1 MSELEAIGLGIV
13 QGLTEFLPVSSSGH
27 LVLFNTLLG
36 QEGEGGLVFEVA
48 LHVATLGAIL
58 LFYRKRISTLIRGAL
73 AGAPDAWRYT
83 GKLALGT
90 LPIAVLGLS
99 AKDLVEQVFA
109 VPWVTGVCLLV
120 TGAVVWSTR
129 THLESSKGSE
139 PSWRGAL
146 VIGFAQALA
155 LLPGISRS
163 GSTVA
168 AALAL
173 GVAPAAAAEF
183 SFLLGVIAIS
193 GAAVLML
200 PGLASA
206 SPDFLGSLM
215 LGSVSAL
222 LSGVVALWIFVRML
236 RTHAFYRFAY
246 YAWAVGSGFLI
257 WLMLR

>member
-1 MSELEAIGLGIV
+1 M
-13 QGLTEFLPVSSSGH
+13 
-27 LVLFNTLLG
+27 
-36 QEGEGGLVFEVA
+36 
-48 LHVATLGAIL
+48 
-58 LFYRKRISTLIRGAL
+58 
-73 AGAPDAWRYT
+73 
-83 GKLALGT
+83 
-90 LPIAVLGLS
+90 
-99 AKDLVEQVFA
+99 
-109 VPWVTGVCLLV
+109 
-120 TGAVVWSTR
+120 
-129 THLESSKGSE
+129 
-139 PSWRGAL
+139 
-146 VIGFAQALA
+146 
-155 LLPGISRS
+155 
-163 GSTVA
+163 A

-206 SPDFLGSLM
+206 SPDFLGSLV